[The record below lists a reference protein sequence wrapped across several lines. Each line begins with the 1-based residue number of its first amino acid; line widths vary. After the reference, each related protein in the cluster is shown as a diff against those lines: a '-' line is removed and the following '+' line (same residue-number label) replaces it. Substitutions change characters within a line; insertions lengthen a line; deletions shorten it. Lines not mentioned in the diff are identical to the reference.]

1 MTCWIFDVD
10 DTLVEYV
17 DFDFEEWYKFI
28 AEPVAR
34 EMNIPL
40 NLDTW
45 RAMLDGRISR
55 KYPEKWGD
63 WKKFWR
69 EVDRRNL
76 EYRKMMFSQGRLKK
90 NHGVER
96 ISELHGIKIAWSA
109 SSKECV
115 EYVIDKVGI
124 SNIFDDIFGKDYQ
137 NYKFLEEDMPKLG
150 LLKEIKKIHGCKECY
165 VIGDSYKDMDA
176 AKIANCK
183 GIMVKDEN
191 LEDVINSLLNMN

>member
-34 EMNIPL
+34 EMGVPL
-40 NLDTW
+40 NLETW

-90 NHGVER
+90 NRGVEK
-96 ISELHGIKIAWSA
+96 ISELRGIKIAWSA

-115 EYVIDKVGI
+115 EYVLEKLGI
-124 SNIFDDIFGKDYQ
+124 ADLFPAVFGKDYMD
-137 NYKFLEEDMPKLG
+137 YKFIEDIKPRPG
-150 LLKEIKKIHGCKECY
+150 LLNEIRRIYGCEECY
-165 VIGDSYKDMDA
+165 VIGDSERDMKA
-176 AKIANCK
+176 AEGANCK
-183 GIMVKDEN
+183 GIRVKDGNIE
-191 LEDVINSLLNMN
+191 EIINSLISRQ